1 MDTGKS
7 FEMKLLQSALYFL
20 AGLTS
25 GVAIAISRRGNAG
38 RARRSAQATS
48 EGQQPMKMVLIV
60 NTSLQMG
67 KGKIAA
73 QCAHAACGCVET
85 AERSDA
91 GRRNLRAWRGQ
102 GQKKIALATNQENLI
117 RLERSLRSAG
127 INCCLIS
134 DAGKTQVAAGSRTVL
149 GVGPDTEDRIDA
161 ITREL
166 RLL

>member
-117 RLERSLRSAG
+117 RLERSLRSARHQLLPDQRRG
-127 INCCLIS
+127 EN
-134 DAGKTQVAAGSRTVL
+134 AGRRGEQN
-149 GVGPDTEDRIDA
+149 GVGRRSRYGRPHRCDH
-161 ITREL
+161 
-166 RLL
+166 